1 LKLESIFS
9 KRLGGPFLS
18 VAAWLCRTVPAWAAD
33 PVPEQAAPEPVIVVR
48 GETEADRRKASA
60 EAVTIVDTKLAKRRS
75 ADLGEILARTQG
87 IGVRRS
93 GGLGSSMR
101 FSLNG
106 LTDDQLRFFIDGI
119 PLELAGY
126 PIGLANV
133 PVNLV
138 EHVEV
143 YSGVVPIRFG
153 ADALG
158 GAVNL
163 VTDQDLRETK
173 AAASY
178 EMGSFDTHRL
188 TLSGRYRHPSGLFA
202 RANGFYDYAKNDYPV
217 DVEVPDEEGQPVPA
231 RVPRFHDA
239 YRAAGGNLELG
250 LADHRLARRF
260 LVRLFVADYEKEY
273 QHNVAMT
280 VPYGGVSYGETSA
293 GSSIRYQQRLT
304 RGVLLDAIAGYTY
317 TRGRFVDV
325 ASCVYDWYGR
335 CVRER
340 RQPGETDTRP
350 HDQMYRDLTGFGR
363 VHLSWLPLPEVAVRV
378 SVFPTFLTRTGDE
391 LRQSDPT
398 ARDPLTAQR
407 DLFSQV
413 SGVEQET
420 DLFDDRLENIVFAK
434 HYFQGLNSEEPRPGN
449 VFRRRDRDT
458 SRFGFGDALRYRL
471 LDELSAKA
479 SYEYATRLPRPDEV
493 FGDNA
498 FIVANLELEPEKS
511 HNANL
516 GLTLDAKETRTGD
529 FRGIV
534 NGFLRE
540 TEDQI
545 VLLGNDRIQSH
556 QNVFGARSAGVEAA
570 AGWTSPGEYFSI
582 DANATYQDFRNTSSQ
597 GTFGSFEGDRIPNRP
612 YLFGNLSLR
621 GKLGSA
627 ITPGDELS
635 LGYDARYVHEYFR
648 SWESI
653 GLREFKQ
660 VIAAQFVHTV
670 GVGYVVK
677 GPRTTLSTSFDIEN
691 VTDEKVYD
699 FFGVQRPG
707 RAFYFKTM
715 VDL

>member
-1 LKLESIFS
+1 MSL
-9 KRLGGPFLS
+9 FLLAGS
-18 VAAWLCRTVPAWAAD
+18 ALFRVTPSLAD
-33 PVPEQAAPEPVIVVR
+33 EPTPSEAPPGSDAVIVVR
-48 GETEADRRKASA
+48 GETEADRRRESA
-60 EAVTIVDTKLAKRRS
+60 EAVTVVDTELAKRHS
-75 ADLGEILARTQG
+75 ADLGEVLARTQG

-106 LTDDQLRFFIDGI
+106 LTDDQVRFFLDGV
-119 PLELAGY
+119 PLDLAGY
-126 PIGLANV
+126 PVGLANV
-133 PVNLV
+133 PVNLI

-143 YSGVVPIRFG
+143 YSGVVPTRFG

-163 VTDQDLRETK
+163 VTDQELRGTK

-178 EMGSFDTHRL
+178 EIGSFDTHRV

-202 RANGFYDYAKNDYPV
+202 RANGFYDYAKNHYPI
-217 DVEVPDEEGQPVPA
+217 DVEVPDEQGQPAPA
-231 RVPRFHDA
+231 RVNRFHDG
-239 YRAAGGNLELG
+239 YRAAGANLEMG
-250 LADHRLARRF
+250 LADHAFARRF

-293 GSSIRYQQRLT
+293 GSSLRYQQRLT
-304 RGVLLDAIAGYTY
+304 RGVLLDAIAGYAYTY
-317 TRGRFVDV
+317 GRFIDV
-325 ASCVYDWYGR
+325 ATCVYDWYGR

-350 HDQMYRDLTGFGR
+350 HDQVYRDRVGYGR
-363 VHLSWLPLPEVAVRV
+363 VNLTWLPHPQLAVRV
-378 SVFPTFLTRTGDE
+378 SAFPTFLTRTGDE
-391 LRQSDPT
+391 LRQSDPS

-420 DLFDDRLENIVFAK
+420 DLFDDKLENIVFAK
-434 HYFQGLNSEEPRPGN
+434 HYFQGLESEEPRPGN
-449 VFRRRDRDT
+449 VFRRRDRHT

-471 LDELSAKA
+471 IDELYGKFSL
-479 SYEYATRLPRPDEV
+479 EYATRLPRPDEV

-498 FIVANLELEPEKS
+498 FIVANLEIEPEKS
-511 HNANL
+511 RNVNL
-516 GLTLDAKETRTGD
+516 GLTLDAKDTPSGA
-529 FRGIV
+529 FRGLV
-534 NGFLRE
+534 NGFVRD

-545 VLLGNDRIQSH
+545 VLLGNDRIQSF
-556 QNVFGARSAGVEAA
+556 QNVFGARSVGVEAA

-612 YLFGNLSLR
+612 YLYGNLSTR
-621 GKLGSA
+621 AKVGSVVV
-627 ITPGDELS
+627 PRDELS
-635 LGYDARYVHEYFR
+635 VSYDAGYVHDYFR

-660 VIAAQFVHTV
+660 VIPAQLVHTV
-670 GVGYVVK
+670 GVGYLLK
-677 GPRTTLSTSFDIEN
+677 GPRATLSSSFEIDNLTNEH
-691 VTDEKVYD
+691 VFD

-707 RAFYFKTM
+707 RAFYVKTTAE
-715 VDL
+715 L